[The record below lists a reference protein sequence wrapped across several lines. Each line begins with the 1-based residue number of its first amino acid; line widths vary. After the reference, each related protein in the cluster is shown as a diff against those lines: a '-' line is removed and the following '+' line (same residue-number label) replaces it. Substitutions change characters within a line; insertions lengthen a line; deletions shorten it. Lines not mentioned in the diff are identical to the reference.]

1 MGPYPP
7 PDRAFPLNHQDPRLT
22 HRMGAAA
29 RALKGGYTPGGDR
42 CNHLTPEAILWPTMV
57 MTSLLPGLHVAATPI
72 GNLKDVSTRLRDALT
87 EADLVLCEDTRVTGK
102 LLSSLGIKAT
112 LRPYHD
118 HNGEKARPE
127 ILQELA
133 AGKTIVLVSD
143 AGTPLIADP
152 GYKLVKAARAAKL
165 SVYTLPGPS
174 ALTAALSIAGVPT
187 DAFSFAGFVPNRMG
201 ARRDRL
207 KRFLDRGETAVFYE
221 TGPRLGTTLGEIA
234 EIYGDVE
241 VVIARELTKLH
252 EEVVSGTAAALAEQF
267 AASPPKGEIVLI
279 VPPISAPAASDEDV
293 EEMMITA
300 LKSMRLKEA
309 SAHVAERTGRKKR
322 DLYQAWRDRTE

>member
-1 MGPYPP
+1 
-7 PDRAFPLNHQDPRLT
+7 
-22 HRMGAAA
+22 
-29 RALKGGYTPGGDR
+29 
-42 CNHLTPEAILWPTMV
+42 
-57 MTSLLPGLHVAATPI
+57 MTSLPPGLHVAATPI
-72 GNLKDVSTRLRDALT
+72 GNLKDVSTRLREALA

-102 LLSSLGIKAT
+102 LLASLGIKAS

-127 ILQELA
+127 ILKDLE
-133 AGKTIVLVSD
+133 AGKKIVLVSD

-152 GYKLVKAARAAKL
+152 GYKLVHAARAANI

-187 DAFSFAGFVPNRMG
+187 DAFGFAGFVPTRAG
-201 ARRDRL
+201 ARRDKL
-207 KRFLDRGETAVFYE
+207 KRFLDRGETAIFYE

-234 EIYGDVE
+234 NLFGDVE

-252 EEVVSGTAAALAEQF
+252 EEVVSGTAAVLSKQYT
-267 AASPPKGEIVLI
+267 ASPPKGEIVLI
-279 VPPISAPAASDEDV
+279 VPPLAAPLASDAEVDA
-293 EEMMITA
+293 MMETA
-300 LKSMRLKEA
+300 LKTMRLKEA
-309 SAHVAERTGRKKR
+309 SAHVADRTGRKKR